1 MIRLH
6 NDQIVDLSGAA
17 AQYATTIANRIL
29 STGQELSDQIT
40 EWQELDNQAIQTFNE
55 IYNEVKSDKEA
66 VTVLREEVDRQYDN
80 IIVERNAVMDA
91 SMEAELSANRAESY
105 KTTIEVKKEEIDQ
118 IKQQIDDEL
127 NKTYVYSGRA
137 INAADDAR
145 RYSDNAN
152 VYATRAEQAKIE
164 IVQYVN
170 RADNAAE
177 DAAYFAFNS
186 HRDSDLALQA
196 KEDAKTY
203 SEQAGIFAQS
213 ASESATIA
221 EGHKNSAQESEENAK
236 QSADQAAED
245 AERIASKEDT
255 IIEKENTITEI
266 LTSHANV
273 KELTNDE
280 IDAIW
285 GDTYIPEDQSPLVD
299 GDGIYNL
306 PIPIPK
312 IRDLFGGD

>member
-55 IYNEVKSDKEA
+55 IYDEVKRDKEA
-66 VTVLREEVDRQYDN
+66 VTILREEVDRQYDN
-80 IIVERNAVMDA
+80 IIVERNAAMDA
-91 SMEAELSANRAESY
+91 AMEAESSANKAELY

-137 INAADDAR
+137 INAAYDAR
-145 RYSDNAN
+145 RYATQAN
-152 VYATRAEQAKIE
+152 DSLTKTEQAKE
-164 IVQYVN
+164 EVFRYQN
-170 RADNAAE
+170 NAKDFSE
-177 DAAYFAFNS
+177 QSGLSAFNAQ
-186 HRDSDLALQA
+186 DALDKVLQYERNA
-196 KEDAKTY
+196 KSY
-203 SEQAGIFAQS
+203 SEQANSFAQS
-213 ASESATIA
+213 ASENATLA

-236 QSADQAAED
+236 QSADQAAEE

-285 GDTYIPEDQSPLVD
+285 GDTYVPEDQSPSVD